1 LSFELPPRRS
11 PGDVIRSAEWNK
23 IIDALENL
31 NARLEAL
38 ESGAGGGGPTTQ
50 SWIIIGA
57 AMSGYII
64 DAGDSFSIQPFTA
77 DRGSSMGF
85 TLPIGITFRRFVLY
99 IQSNDL
105 DGPAYF
111 RAVHN
116 ETDNFAEITVNAGE
130 TGTFTVDID
139 DYTVP
144 ALDRVFFEVDT
155 TASTSG
161 SLDLVSIS
169 LLGVAVP

>member
-31 NARLEAL
+31 NARVEAL
-38 ESGAGGGGPTTQ
+38 EGGGPAAQ

-57 AMSGYII
+57 AMAGYII
-64 DAGDSFSIQPFTA
+64 DAGNSFSIQPFTA
-77 DRGSSMGF
+77 DRGSSLGF
-85 TLPIGITFRRFVLY
+85 TLSIGITFKKFVLH

-105 DGPAYF
+105 DGPTYF

-116 ETDNFAEITVNAGE
+116 EVDSFAEITVPAGE
-130 TGTFTVDID
+130 TGTFTVDIA

-155 TASTSG
+155 TASTFG